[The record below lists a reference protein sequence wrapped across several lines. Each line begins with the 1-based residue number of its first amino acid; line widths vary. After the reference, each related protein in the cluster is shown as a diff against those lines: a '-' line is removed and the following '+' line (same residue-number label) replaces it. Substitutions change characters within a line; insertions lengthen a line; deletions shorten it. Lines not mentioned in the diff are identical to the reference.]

1 MSVRLQVRDVLN
13 LSQNDSVGRPGT
25 AQQILLQDEARA
37 KRRPIDARNQRTA
50 THSRKKAQ
58 PVRPIQLH
66 RWLCI
71 PQAASRVGRCLRKR
85 HVCGAG
91 RLGNRSLP
99 RRRFEEGTRV
109 LLQAGQGPGSS
120 GGRAM
125 SPTAPRLQRRTAR
138 RSVPTSEALWGTL
151 GGVRPAIR
159 NDSIEIVPDQRG
171 LTGTRLRPRSQPCVA
186 GTVWRGNPWK

>member
-1 MSVRLQVRDVLN
+1 MGKAVSGGADLLRSVPPEPTQSKPERPAARRVWEGRARWRRCLSVTDRCGSAPSSRLANRTLLSQTEPLPIFRQA

-71 PQAASRVGRCLRKR
+71 PQAASQAGRCLRQR
-85 HVCGAG
+85 HVCGTG
-91 RLGNRSLP
+91 PLGDRSLP
-99 RRRFEEGTRV
+99 QRRFEGGTWSLATGWPR
-109 LLQAGQGPGSS
+109 PG
-120 GGRAM
+120 
-125 SPTAPRLQRRTAR
+125 
-138 RSVPTSEALWGTL
+138 ELWG
-151 GGVRPAIR
+151 
-159 NDSIEIVPDQRG
+159 
-171 LTGTRLRPRSQPCVA
+171 
-186 GTVWRGNPWK
+186 